1 MCEYA
6 DFDEDL
12 LLQMPALIHVRMSIT
27 LDQLDHLKIKVYW
40 KSINY

>member
-12 LLQMPALIHVRMSIT
+12 LLQMPALIHARMCIT
-27 LDQLDHLKIKVYW
+27 LDQLDHLKIRVY
-40 KSINY
+40 